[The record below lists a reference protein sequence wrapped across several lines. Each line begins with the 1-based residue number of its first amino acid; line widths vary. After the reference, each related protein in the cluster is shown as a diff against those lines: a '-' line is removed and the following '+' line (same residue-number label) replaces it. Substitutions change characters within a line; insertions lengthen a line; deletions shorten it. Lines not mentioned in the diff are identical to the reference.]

1 ITYRFATVTR
11 RTRHRLGK
19 VEDRIHIP
27 EGRQL
32 VLLRV
37 EDVIRIIRESEEPKA
52 ALIQVFNLS
61 DRQAED
67 ILEIRLRQ
75 LARLEAIKIE
85 QELKNLREEQGELD
99 VLLKSETMMRRRII
113 KEIETDAKQYGDDRR
128 TFIQE
133 ERRAAAEVK
142 VVDEPVTVIVSQKG
156 WVR

>member
-1 ITYRFATVTR
+1 
-11 RTRHRLGK
+11 
-19 VEDRIHIP
+19 
-27 EGRQL
+27 
-32 VLLRV
+32 
-37 EDVIRIIRESEEPKA
+37 
-52 ALIQVFNLS
+52 IQVFNLS

-128 TFIQE
+128 TLIQE

-142 VVDEPVTVIVSQKG
+142 IVDEPVTVIVSQKG
-156 WVR
+156 WVRTRQGHGHDATQFTFKAGDTLYDTFECRTTDALLIFG